1 MKKRELML
9 DFTSLLDVILILLFI
24 VIANM
29 NQASLAVGEELTA
42 QLTQADAKVQT
53 LEDEREEIISQLE
66 EMRINEADNAA
77 LQQQLDQMEES
88 YAALQEEYDHLKI
101 ITDYDEDDISVYQA
115 AIEKTTR
122 VVLMCDT
129 ALNSVTGN
137 QEVTVDIYLDGGR
150 EGNQSYVS
158 SVVLVHDFNL
168 SGAERQR
175 LWADQTVEMTMALSS
190 ALREDTGRMAWF
202 SIQYHYDD
210 RNIANS
216 DIEIIKKAI
225 ENLEHSFGI
234 PCYAEE
240 MKIY

>member
-29 NQASLAVGEELTA
+29 NQVSLSAGEELTA
-42 QLTQADAKVQT
+42 QLTQADTKVQT
-53 LEDEREEIISQLE
+53 LEEERGQLLFQLE

-77 LQQQLDQMEES
+77 LQQQLEQMEES

-122 VVLMCDT
+122 VVLMCD
-129 ALNSVTGN
+129 AELNTVTGN
-137 QEVTVDIYLDGGR
+137 QEVTVDIYLDRGG

-168 SGAERQR
+168 SGAERER
-175 LWADQTVEMTMALSS
+175 LWADQTVDMTMALSA
-190 ALREDTGRMAWF
+190 ALRENTGRMAWL

>member
-29 NQASLAVGEELTA
+29 NQASLAVGDELTA
-42 QLTQADAKVQT
+42 QLTQADTKVQT
-53 LEDEREEIISQLE
+53 LEEEREELISQLE

-77 LQQQLDQMEES
+77 LQQQLEQMEES

-129 ALNSVTGN
+129 ELNTVTGN
-137 QEVTVDIYLDGGR
+137 QEVTVDIYLDRGG

-168 SGAERQR
+168 SGAERER
-175 LWADQTVEMTMALSS
+175 LWADQTVDMTMALSA
-190 ALREDTGRMAWF
+190 ALRENTGRMAWL

-210 RNIANS
+210 KNFANS

>member
-9 DFTSLLDVILILLFI
+9 DFTSLLDVILILIFI

-42 QLTQADAKVQT
+42 QLTQADARVQT
-53 LEDEREEIISQLE
+53 LEDERGQLLFQLE

-77 LQQQLDQMEES
+77 LQQQLEQMEES

-101 ITDYDEDDISVYQA
+101 ITDYDEDDLSVYQA

-122 VVLMCDT
+122 VVLMCD
-129 ALNSVTGN
+129 AELNNVTGN
-137 QEVTVDIYLDGGR
+137 QEVTVDIYLDRGG

-175 LWADQTVEMTMALSS
+175 LWADQTVDMTMALSA
-190 ALREDTGRMAWF
+190 ALRENTGRMAWL

-210 RNIANS
+210 KNVANS

>member
-1 MKKRELML
+1 ML

-42 QLTQADAKVQT
+42 QLTQADSRVQT
-53 LEDEREEIISQLE
+53 LEDEREELISQLE

-77 LQQQLDQMEES
+77 LQQQLEQLKEDYE
-88 YAALQEEYDHLKI
+88 ALLEEYDHLKI
-101 ITDYDEDDISVYQA
+101 TTNYDEDDLSVYQA

-122 VVLMCDT
+122 VVLMCD
-129 ALNSVTGN
+129 AELNTVTGN

-158 SVVLVHDFNL
+158 SVVLVHDFGL
-168 SGAERQR
+168 SGEERQR

-210 RNIANS
+210 ENFANS

>member
-1 MKKRELML
+1 MKKREIML

-29 NQASLAVGEELTA
+29 NQVSLSAGEELTA
-42 QLTQADAKVQT
+42 QLTQADARVQT
-53 LEDEREEIISQLE
+53 LEDERGQLLFQLE
-66 EMRINEADNAA
+66 EMCINEADNAA
-77 LQQQLDQMEES
+77 LQQQLDRLEEE
-88 YAALQEEYDHLKI
+88 YAALLEEYDHLKI
-101 ITDYDEDDISVYQA
+101 VTDYDEDDISVYQE

-158 SVVLVHDFNL
+158 SVVLVHDFGL
-168 SGAERQR
+168 SGEERQR

-210 RNIANS
+210 RNFANS

>member
-66 EMRINEADNAA
+66 DMRINEADNAA

-115 AIEKTTR
+115 AIEKTPR

>member
-42 QLTQADAKVQT
+42 QLTQADSRVQT
-53 LEDEREEIISQLE
+53 LEDEREELISQLE

-77 LQQQLDQMEES
+77 LQQQLEQLKEDYE
-88 YAALQEEYDHLKI
+88 ALLEEYDHLKI
-101 ITDYDEDDISVYQA
+101 TTNYDEDDLSVYQA
-115 AIEKTTR
+115 AIEKNTR
-122 VVLMCDT
+122 VVLMCD
-129 ALNSVTGN
+129 AELNTVTGN

-158 SVVLVHDFNL
+158 SVVLVHDFGL
-168 SGAERQR
+168 SGEERQR

-210 RNIANS
+210 ENFANS

>member
-1 MKKRELML
+1 
-9 DFTSLLDVILILLFI
+9 
-24 VIANM
+24 
-29 NQASLAVGEELTA
+29 
-42 QLTQADAKVQT
+42 
-53 LEDEREEIISQLE
+53 
-66 EMRINEADNAA
+66 MRINEADNAA
-77 LQQQLDQMEES
+77 LQQQLEQMEES

-101 ITDYDEDDISVYQA
+101 ITDYDEDDLSVYQA

-122 VVLMCDT
+122 VVLMCD
-129 ALNSVTGN
+129 AELNNVTGN
-137 QEVTVDIYLDGGR
+137 QEVTVDIYLDRGG

-158 SVVLVHDFNL
+158 SVVLVHDFGL
-168 SGAERQR
+168 SGEERQR
-175 LWADQTVEMTMALSS
+175 LWADQTVDMTMALSA
-190 ALREDTGRMAWF
+190 ALRENTGRMAWL

-210 RNIANS
+210 KNVANS